1 MMKAER
7 AMTSSSPQPEFTPG
21 GTIQPR
27 AAGHRRQAQLLPGT
41 SDPYLVLGLERN
53 ASQPDIKQAYFE
65 LVRQYPPEKEPET
78 FKTIRAAYEQLRTA
92 AAQAETDLFLL
103 QTPRDAQVLRID
115 PVFDLAFHPEDA
127 LIALRGWGDL
137 GREDFSDDFREVAL

>member
-1 MMKAER
+1 
-7 AMTSSSPQPEFTPG
+7 MTASSSQPQLTP
-21 GTIQPR
+21 
-27 AAGHRRQAQLLPGT
+27 HRRQPQLLPGT

-53 ASQPDIKQAYFE
+53 ASQPDVRQAYFE

-78 FKTIRAAYEQLRTA
+78 FKIIRAAYEKLRTA

-103 QTPRDAQVLRID
+103 QAPPDARAL
-115 PVFDLAFHPEDA
+115 PGEPALDLAFRAEDA

-137 GREDFSDDFREVAL
+137 AREDFSDEFREVAL